1 MHRQNRNR
9 DGFIALFVLGVFLLL
24 PPFLLVFNHPVGV
37 LGIPVLYLYLF
48 LAWGLLIVLGA
59 AVSRHIPDAEAS
71 TATLPEPPSASAD
84 ERPDA

>member
-24 PPFLLVFNHPVGV
+24 PPFLLVFNHPGRV

-59 AVSRHIPDAEAS
+59 TVSRHIRDAETPA
-71 TATLPEPPSASAD
+71 ATLSEPPSANAG
-84 ERPDA
+84 ERRDA